1 MNIASEQEML
11 AFGAEFANYL
21 IGRATDLE
29 GIPQSTRRVELWEGK
44 AQQNPSNSIVI
55 ELIGDVGAGKTTF
68 VRGLAEGLGV
78 KEPVT
83 SPSFTISKTYALPTG
98 GNLIH
103 YDFYRLS
110 DPGLMSEDL
119 SENLANPND
128 IVVVEWA
135 DTISDI
141 LPQNR
146 TKITISY
153 NNDDTRKV
161 TIS

>member
-29 GIPQSTRRVELWEGK
+29 GIPLREGK
-44 AQQNPSNSIVI
+44 AQQDPSNSIVI

-110 DPGLMSEDL
+110 DPGLMSEDF

>member
-11 AFGAEFANYL
+11 ALGDEFANYL

-29 GIPQSTRRVELWEGK
+29 EIPQSTRRAKLWEGK
-44 AQQNPSNSIVI
+44 AQQDPSNSIVI

-83 SPSFTISKTYALPTG
+83 SPSFTISKSYALPTG